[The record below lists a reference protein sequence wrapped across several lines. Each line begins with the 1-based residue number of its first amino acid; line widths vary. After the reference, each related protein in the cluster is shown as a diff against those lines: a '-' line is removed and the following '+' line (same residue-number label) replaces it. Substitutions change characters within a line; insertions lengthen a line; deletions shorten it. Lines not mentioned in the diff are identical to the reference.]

1 MKPTHSQARVHATC
15 MHNFADVQMA
25 TASKVSTAYKV
36 ATAYKSDAM
45 QGGYLVPEAVPLLG
59 VAQRQGAANDTA
71 YDTSAV
77 PILEEAIA
85 LGVVPAFR

>member
-1 MKPTHSQARVHATC
+1 MSTDSVRIL
-15 MHNFADVQMA
+15 
-25 TASKVSTAYKV
+25 ASTEGEVSTANN
-36 ATAYKSDAM
+36 DAAM
-45 QGGYLVPEAVPLLG
+45 KGGYLVPEAVPLLG
-59 VAQRQGAANDTA
+59 VAQRQGAVNDTA